1 MTHDEIGFLLRNG
14 YTVDEIMQLE
24 SSGGSGGSGDADKP
38 GSETPEQPEQPE
50 AAGELEEKPGTEK
63 APESSEEISKL
74 QKEIEDLKAAMQKQ
88 NIKTISTPS
97 IPGADDST
105 EKILAE
111 FIRPPLEHKE
121 QNNGGK

>member
-24 SSGGSGGSGDADKP
+24 NSGGAGGSGDSDKP
-38 GSETPEQPEQPE
+38 GTENPEQPE
-50 AAGELEEKPGTEK
+50 AAGELEEKQGSEK

-74 QKEIEDLKAAMQKQ
+74 QAEIADLKKTIQQQ
-88 NIKTISTPS
+88 NIRTISTPS
-97 IPGADDST
+97 IPGGDDST

-111 FIRPPLEHKE
+111 FIRPPLENKE
-121 QNNGGK
+121 SK

>member
-1 MTHDEIGFLLRNG
+1 MKHDEIGFLLRNG

-24 SSGGSGGSGDADKP
+24 SSGSGGTGGAGTNEQQPD
-38 GSETPEQPEQPE
+38 PEQPEQQEKP
-50 AAGELEEKPGTEK
+50 GELEEKPGTEK

-74 QKEIEDLKAAMQKQ
+74 QKEIADLKAAMQKQ

-111 FIRPPLEHKE
+111 FIRPPLENKE
-121 QNNGGK
+121 SK

>member
-24 SSGGSGGSGDADKP
+24 SSGGSGDADKP

-74 QKEIEDLKAAMQKQ
+74 QKEIADLKAAMQKQ

-111 FIRPPLEHKE
+111 FIRPPLENKE
-121 QNNGGK
+121 SK